1 MSIHIDAHLIIPVL
15 SIAAG
20 IAIFVVPRSTKFI
33 IGGYLIAF
41 GVIKLLLNA

>member
-20 IAIFVVPRSTKFI
+20 IAIFVLPRSTKYI

-41 GVIKLLLNA
+41 GVIKLLFHV